1 MRNITVAVSEDS
13 YRQARIWGAKHDL
26 SLSAVVGELL
36 RELPRLARVVREY
49 NADLYARMTHP
60 GSASQ
65 QKTQDETEA
74 PTEPIQNQQLTPEE
88 STVSQ
93 TL

>member
-1 MRNITVAVSEDS
+1 MRNITVAVSDDS
-13 YRQARIWGAKHDL
+13 YRKARIWGAKHDI

-36 RELPRLARVVREY
+36 RELPRLARVVSEH

-60 GSASQ
+60 GSAPQ
-65 QKTQDETEA
+65 QKTHDQTEA
-74 PTEPIQNQQLTPEE
+74 PTEPPDNQQLTSEE